1 MTECRRNLGA
11 AYLHSTVLL
20 RILLGTKGGL
30 RRWSSHV
37 GLLWLLLYLP
47 EGERSSSMAVAVGLK
62 GTRGGSTDGWVHG
75 VSKHR
80 EGLN

>member
-1 MTECRRNLGA
+1 
-11 AYLHSTVLL
+11 
-20 RILLGTKGGL
+20 
-30 RRWSSHV
+30 
-37 GLLWLLLYLP
+37 
-47 EGERSSSMAVAVGLK
+47 MAVAVGLK